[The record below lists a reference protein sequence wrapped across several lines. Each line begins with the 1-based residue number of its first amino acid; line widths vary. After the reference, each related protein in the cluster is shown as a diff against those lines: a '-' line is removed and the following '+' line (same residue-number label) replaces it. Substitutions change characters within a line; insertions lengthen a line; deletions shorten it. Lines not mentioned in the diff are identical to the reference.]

1 MNSAGRG
8 VRLSI
13 IVPFF
18 NEEESAGWVLREV
31 RDLFP
36 EAEIIAVD
44 DGSDDGTWQVL
55 QGLDGVRRFRLH
67 EHRGQSAALWVGLSA
82 ATREI
87 CVTMDGDGQNDPAS
101 ICDLIEAL
109 GSADVVC
116 GYRRQR
122 RDTWTKRA
130 ASRIANVVRRC
141 VLGDGVRDTGC
152 SLKAFPRSCVED
164 LVPFNGMH
172 RFLPAFFRHA
182 GLSIAEVPVEHR
194 ARKFGETKYNNVG
207 RGLRGIYDLIGM
219 RWLMRRKIR
228 LPRIEVSE

>member
-18 NEEESAGWVLREV
+18 NEEESVGWVLDEV

-44 DGSDDGTWQVL
+44 DGSSDDTWQVL
-55 QGLDGVRRFRLH
+55 RGVDGIRCRRLH
-67 EHRGQSAALWVGLSA
+67 EHRGQSAALWVGLCA

-87 CVTMDGDGQNDPAS
+87 CVTMDGDGQNDPGS
-101 ICDLIEAL
+101 IGDLIEAL
-109 GSADVVC
+109 GEADVAC
-116 GYRRQR
+116 GYRRHR
-122 RDTWTKRA
+122 RDSWSKKA
-130 ASRIANVVRRC
+130 GSRLANVVRRA

-152 SLKAFPRSCVED
+152 SLKAFPRASVVY
-164 LVPFNGMH
+164 LVPFDGLH
-172 RFLPAFFRHA
+172 RFLPSFFRQA
-182 GLSIAEVPVEHR
+182 GLSIAEVAVEHR
-194 ARKFGETKYNNVG
+194 ARRFGESKYDNLG

-219 RWLMRRKIR
+219 RWLIRRKI
-228 LPRIEVSE
+228 LFPRIEVNE